1 MCGWWGNENVQG
13 VGGEEK
19 AETGIGVRKDC
30 FKIIIIKQTNKKKRN
45 QLIIYTYKLTKVS
58 VVISA
63 IRI

>member
-1 MCGWWGNENVQG
+1 MRG

-58 VVISA
+58 VVLSA